1 MSELS
6 RIPQES
12 MYDSFSPAE
21 EEYFQP
27 GTTADEILKSP
38 ILAKFDDPEAL
49 AADEVNSEAEFPTPN
64 QAAEDKSAA
73 TSLTLFLAEAAKYP
87 LLTPAKEV
95 ALAKEKDVYLKY
107 REEFM
112 LEAEKNSEEIFWEK
126 IRTLPPDEQAAVI
139 RGKQAFELFMNSNL
153 RLVVSV
159 VKKYRGHGLPFLDL
173 IQEGCIGLNR
183 AVEKFDWTKGFKFS
197 TYATWW
203 IRQAAQRA
211 VSNQGNTIRIP
222 VHIGERVAKIKKFE
236 EQFSKEHGCSP
247 SDEDIEK
254 GTGISLVG
262 IKQTKAARE
271 VLNIA
276 SLDKTIGDEYENSF
290 GVFVADD
297 EAEEPL
303 SVVEEADKQRLVQ
316 DALGKLS
323 ERERIVLEM
332 RYGFYEKKPA
342 TLDEIGKAIGITRER
357 VRQLE
362 SKALHRLAA
371 LNNLQDINH
380 AK

>member
-1 MSELS
+1 MSELE
-6 RIPQES
+6 RISQES
-12 MYDSFSPAE
+12 MYDSSGSAE
-21 EEYFQP
+21 DEYFDHETVS
-27 GTTADEILKSP
+27 GEALKSP
-38 ILAKFDDPEAL
+38 ILPKFDDPEAL
-49 AADEVNSEAEFPTPN
+49 GAWEVSPEDEALASE
-64 QAAEDKSAA
+64 QAAPDKSTA
-73 TSLTLFLAEAAKYP
+73 TSLSLFLAEAAKYP
-87 LLTPAKEV
+87 LLTAAKEV

-107 REEFM
+107 REELL
-112 LEAEKNSEEIFWEK
+112 LEEENNSEEIFWEK
-126 IRTLPPDEQAAVI
+126 IRTLPPDEQEAVI
-139 RGKQAFELFMNSNL
+139 RGKQAFDLFINSNL
-153 RLVVSV
+153 RLVVSI

-203 IRQAAQRA
+203 VRQAAQRA

-222 VHIGERVAKIKKFE
+222 VHIGERVAKIRKFE

-271 VLNIA
+271 VLNIV
-276 SLDKTIGDEYENSF
+276 SLDKSLGDDHEKSF
-290 GVFVADD
+290 GVFIADN

-303 SVVEEADKQRLVQ
+303 SAVEKDDKQRLIQ
-316 DALGKLS
+316 EALGKLP

-332 RYGFYEKKPA
+332 RFGFYENKPA
-342 TLDEIGKAIGITRER
+342 SLEEIGRMLGVTRER

-362 SKALHRLAA
+362 KQALYRLDA
-371 LNNLQDINH
+371 LNNLRDI
-380 AK
+380 